1 MRMKNSGNIKEFA
14 VIQNGIVGAKQKG
27 RRTDSMIDRTKEKL
41 TVGQELFKLNIG
53 NMARNVAQKLT
64 PVVVT
69 KIGRKYFSVK
79 SHGYIYETDFLL
91 EDWTEKTE
99 FTANACLYKNEQEWS
114 DEKESAMICKAIWKA
129 FEYGQNRNNVDLPK
143 LRMIMAA
150 IEGRTV

>member
-1 MRMKNSGNIKEFA
+1 
-14 VIQNGIVGAKQKG
+14 
-27 RRTDSMIDRTKEKL
+27 MIDRTKEKL

-53 NMARNVAQKLT
+53 NNARRDVAQKLT

-79 SHGYIYETDFLL
+79 DHGYNFETAFSL

-99 FTANACLYKNEQEWS
+99 YTANVCLYKNEQEWS
-114 DEKESAMICKAIWKA
+114 DEKEEAMLCKAIWNA
-129 FEYGQNRNNVDLPK
+129 FEYGRNRNNVELPK